1 MTVGVEAKNL
11 WKTYPGDIHAVRGVD
26 LRIEPGELMVLV
38 GPSGCGKTTTLR
50 MVAGLERIS
59 SGEIYVGEKLV
70 NQVHPSKR
78 GVALVFQN
86 FALYPHKTAWQNMS
100 FPLESQGVSKPE
112 IDLRIAEVAEM
123 LELSAHLHKR
133 PDELSGGQQQRVSLG
148 RAVVRNPSVLLLD
161 EPLSNLDARLR
172 VVMRTELKRIQ
183 RRVGSTAIYVT
194 HDQVEA
200 MTMGDRIVVMD
211 AGQVGQIGTPQE
223 VYLTPATLAVA
234 QTIGSPAMN
243 LLPGTAKI
251 SGGQVALE
259 GPAWSLSIDGEGA
272 KHLSQLLGSSESQ
285 EIVIGIRPENVDLG
299 HGKQESSRSVVL
311 GHGPCITAEPLG
323 AETLYN
329 VEIGKTLVRVV
340 RRETHVSLNEAET
353 ADVLVTHGARLHLF
367 DKASGKR
374 LAGVVLQNDGT
385 GLKWMPFTTA
395 DRLESDRLIGS

>member
-59 SGEIYVGEKLV
+59 SGEIYVGDRLV

-86 FALYPHKTAWQNMS
+86 FALYPHKTAWQNMA
-100 FPLESQGVSKPE
+100 FPLESQSVAKPE
-112 IDLRIAEVAEM
+112 IEKRIAEVAEM

-148 RAVVRNPSVLLLD
+148 RAVVRNPDVLLLD

-200 MTMGDRIVVMD
+200 MTMGDRIVVME

-243 LLPGTAKI
+243 LLPGTPKVKADH
-251 SGGQVALE
+251 VRLE
-259 GPAWSLSIDGEGA
+259 GPAWSLTIDGEGGQY
-272 KHLSQLLGSSESQ
+272 LSKALNGSENQQL
-285 EIVIGIRPENVDLG
+285 VVGIRPENVDLG
-299 HGKQESSRSVVL
+299 HGKQDVARSVVL

-329 VEIGKTLVRVV
+329 VELGSTLVRIV
-340 RRETHVSLNEAET
+340 RRETHVSLNESET
-353 ADVLVTHGARLHLF
+353 ADVLVTQGARLHVF
-367 DKASGKR
+367 DKESGKR
-374 LAGVVLQNDGT
+374 LAGLVLQGDGSN
-385 GLKWMPFTTA
+385 LKWVPYTTA
-395 DRLESDRLIGS
+395 ERLESDRLIGA